1 MSIKKILLIFLLT
14 SSIKNSIL
22 EFNFKTNFSNENPN
36 LNYLEKFINNSIL
49 IEFSLGNPT
58 QKVPF
63 QISFDESTTFILKSS
78 NLFNYEKSSSYKLIE
93 DKNNIWNERYENGL
107 ISNDSLKLPTIKKK
121 SVEIKNFSFVLVK
134 NYNST
139 RFNRGF
145 PNSILGLNLDVNFM
159 QTDLNFLSILKLNNI
174 INSYTFTLKYTNENE
189 GKIFIGGFPH
199 EFNKNYNEKNL
210 RSTLCQKRGLKFFY
224 DIYFDNIQIGNEQLK
239 NINKIAELKPDFGLI
254 VGASGFKT
262 KMDEIFFNKFYLK
275 EICSSVFI
283 YKTFW
288 EIWERDEDD
297 EEQFD
302 YDFGNDDA
310 FKIIVCNEKIDVKK
324 FPSLKF
330 YNKDFDVVFELN
342 YEDLFK
348 KYKNKYYFLIV
359 EQNIYSNF
367 NWKFG
372 TPFLKKYELTF
383 DQDRKTISYYLKSN
397 DNNYV
402 KSNNDKFNFLWVII
416 FILAVVVVMLIYVLK
431 KKIFLKLKGKK
442 NKDIDFEGKTKYSKL
457 GI

>member
-1 MSIKKILLIFLLT
+1 
-14 SSIKNSIL
+14 
-22 EFNFKTNFSNENPN
+22 
-36 LNYLEKFINNSIL
+36 
-49 IEFSLGNPT
+49 
-58 QKVPF
+58 
-63 QISFDESTTFILKSS
+63 
-78 NLFNYEKSSSYKLIE
+78 
-93 DKNNIWNERYENGL
+93 
-107 ISNDSLKLPTIKKK
+107 
-121 SVEIKNFSFVLVK
+121 
-134 NYNST
+134 
-139 RFNRGF
+139 
-145 PNSILGLNLDVNFM
+145 M
-159 QTDLNFLSILKLNNI
+159 QTDLNFLNILKLNNI

-210 RSTLCQKRGLKFFY
+210 RSTLCQKRGAKFFY
-224 DIYFDNIQIGNEQLK
+224 DIYFDNIQIGNEQIK

-254 VGASGFKT
+254 VAANGFK
-262 KMDEIFFNKFYLK
+262 KNIDELFFNKYYQK
-275 EICSSVFI
+275 EICTSDFI

-297 EEQFD
+297 EDQFD
-302 YDFGNDDA
+302 YECGTNDA

-330 YNKDFDVVFELN
+330 YNKDFEFSFELN
-342 YEDLFK
+342 YKDLFK

-359 EQNIYSNF
+359 EQNIYNNY

-383 DQDRKTISYYLKSN
+383 DQDKKTINFYV
-397 DNNYV
+397 NN
-402 KSNNDKFNFLWVII
+402 NNNNNKKFNYLWLIIIILLIIIVI
-416 FILAVVVVMLIYVLK
+416 LIYVLK

-442 NKDIDFEGKTKYSKL
+442 NKDIDFEGKTNYTKL

>member
-1 MSIKKILLIFLLT
+1 M
-14 SSIKNSIL
+14 
-22 EFNFKTNFSNENPN
+22 
-36 LNYLEKFINNSIL
+36 
-49 IEFSLGNPT
+49 
-58 QKVPF
+58 
-63 QISFDESTTFILKSS
+63 
-78 NLFNYEKSSSYKLIE
+78 
-93 DKNNIWNERYENGL
+93 
-107 ISNDSLKLPTIKKK
+107 
-121 SVEIKNFSFVLVK
+121 
-134 NYNST
+134 
-139 RFNRGF
+139 
-145 PNSILGLNLDVNFM
+145 
-159 QTDLNFLSILKLNNI
+159 
-174 INSYTFTLKYTNENE
+174 
-189 GKIFIGGFPH
+189 
-199 EFNKNYNEKNL
+199 
-210 RSTLCQKRGLKFFY
+210 KFFY

-254 VGASGFKT
+254 VAANGFK
-262 KMDEIFFNKFYLK
+262 KNIDDLFFNKYYLK
-275 EICSSVFI
+275 EICTSDFI

-297 EEQFD
+297 EDQFD
-302 YDFGNDDA
+302 YECGTNDA

-330 YNKDFDVVFELN
+330 YNKDFEFSFELN
-342 YEDLFK
+342 YKDLFK

-402 KSNNDKFNFLWVII
+402 NSNNDNKFNFLIVEQNIYNNYNWKFGTPFLKKYELTFDQDKKTINFYVNNNKKFNYLWLIIIILLIIIVI
-416 FILAVVVVMLIYVLK
+416 LIYVLK

-442 NKDIDFEGKTKYSKL
+442 NKDIDFEGKTNYTKL